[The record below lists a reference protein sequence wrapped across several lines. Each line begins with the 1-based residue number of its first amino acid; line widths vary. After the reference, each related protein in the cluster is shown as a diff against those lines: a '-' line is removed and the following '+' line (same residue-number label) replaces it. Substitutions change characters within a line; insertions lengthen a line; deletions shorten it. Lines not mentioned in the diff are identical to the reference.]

1 MCFYRLCINV
11 VYEMT
16 KLIQGY
22 LLWCRRLFSF
32 YFFILPYLYYNVQTF
47 LSSGTFIWLV
57 TERKTKYTYMC
68 IYTSLQN
75 EKRIY
80 TSYLFIYIF
89 IKNKKV
95 TELTLLAAI
104 YIIMYKLFSVQE
116 LSYDWSQNEKKVYI
130 YVHIYVVTER
140 KENLYVLS
148 VHLLFIYL

>member
-1 MCFYRLCINV
+1 MIGHRTKNK
-11 VYEMT
+11 VY
-16 KLIQGY
+16 IY
-22 LLWCRRLFSF
+22 VHI
-32 YFFILPYLYYNVQTF
+32 YV
-47 LSSGTFIWLV
+47 V
-57 TERKTKYTYMC
+57 TERKENLYVL
-68 IYTSLQN
+68 SVHL
-75 EKRIY
+75 
-80 TSYLFIYIF
+80 LF